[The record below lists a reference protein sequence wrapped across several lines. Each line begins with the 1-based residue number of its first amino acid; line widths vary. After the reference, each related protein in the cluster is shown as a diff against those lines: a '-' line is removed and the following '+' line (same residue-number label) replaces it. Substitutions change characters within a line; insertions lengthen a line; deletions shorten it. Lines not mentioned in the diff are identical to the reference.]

1 MKDKTVLGLDFGSDC
16 AQVFAVGLADGT
28 EFASAV
34 CRKSRGAAGRLSR
47 RQGRS
52 MIGRGVDSM
61 SPAPTPI
68 AEITIDVTP
77 RPDFAENREAISE
90 LRRIHA
96 RIAKATLKR
105 CHRDQSRIAATSSA
119 GLIRPSNCVPGFC
132 ISGTTWDTVGRSGFL
147 NNMNR
152 VRCVQVKPLHT
163 AGNNEGAK

>member
-1 MKDKTVLGLDFGSDC
+1 
-16 AQVFAVGLADGT
+16 
-28 EFASAV
+28 
-34 CRKSRGAAGRLSR
+34 
-47 RQGRS
+47 

-96 RIAKATLKR
+96 RIPKATLKP

-152 VRCVQVKPLHT
+152 VRRVQIKPLHT